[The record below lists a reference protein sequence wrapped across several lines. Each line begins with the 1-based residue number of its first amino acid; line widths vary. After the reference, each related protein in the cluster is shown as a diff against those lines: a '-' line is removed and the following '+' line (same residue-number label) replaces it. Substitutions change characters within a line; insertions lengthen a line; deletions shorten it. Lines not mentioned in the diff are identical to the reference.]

1 MDFDLE
7 TFYLK
12 QLIRIS
18 QPSKKKK
25 RWVFVAP
32 IKVEIFFAVT
42 LTLQNSKRKFNSV
55 LFAIKKIESQ
65 KELQT
70 Q

>member
-1 MDFDLE
+1 M
-7 TFYLK
+7 T
-12 QLIRIS
+12 
-18 QPSKKKK
+18 
-25 RWVFVAP
+25 P

-42 LTLQNSKRKFNSV
+42 LTLQNIQNANLISV
-55 LFAIKKIESQ
+55 LFAIKKNFESQ